1 MSTLPRTPHGRPGET
16 AGMRTG
22 HPGGMGMQ
30 GRRTDTTSH
39 PRWWVWL
46 FALLL
51 WPMAAAASTPARIGP
66 DASYAALAPH
76 TTYLHDAGGAA
87 TLDEAQRLLDT
98 GRFAPLPNGDASF
111 GFQTGAFWFHVAVT
125 NTNAREQRWLLVQQ
139 YALSDRIDIYA
150 RYPDGR
156 TVHHTG
162 GDTFPF
168 EHRSIRYRHPN
179 FWLEL
184 PTDQPVDLLVRV
196 QSQSSMQVPL
206 FLYTPAA
213 FAELS
218 RDGQLGIGIYYGIL
232 VALFFYNLVLWLV
245 LRDGSYFW
253 YLFHITAFGLVLF
266 TLNGLG
272 FEYFWPHST
281 WLADKSVPLSVC
293 LAQIGMQQFART
305 FLGLNTRWRWGDRI
319 SKAIIAFFVLLGI
332 AATQLPYHV
341 ATPIASAAVFP
352 SIAWI
357 AVIALVVVR
366 SGYRPAKVFLLA
378 WTMFLLGTGIFVAL
392 AFGLLPKTFMTEYGV
407 QIGSALE
414 MLLLSVALGYRYA
427 ALRNENERIV
437 RDAKNQ
443 LEEQVI
449 TRTAELRQ
457 AMSELESAHHRLRES
472 SRLDGLTDLYNRTHF
487 REAFEH
493 LLSQSRNSQRPIS
506 LLMIDLDH
514 FKRIN
519 DTYGHLVGDDCLRCT
534 SNTLAEALRPHGAL
548 LARFGGE
555 EFIAALPGMGLG
567 EASVVAEELRQALRA
582 QPCRSGELEIAIS
595 ASIGV
600 HCVDLEARDSLESA
614 LQVADQALYTAKAEG
629 RDCVRTL

>member
-1 MSTLPRTPHGRPGET
+1 MSTLPRTPDGCRGKSDGTEGT
-16 AGMRTG
+16 RGGTGMRA
-22 HPGGMGMQ
+22 PGNTIAS
-30 GRRTDTTSH
+30 RCR
-39 PRWWVWL
+39 L
-46 FALLL
+46 AICALLL
-51 WPMAAAASTPARIGP
+51 ACWPIVTAASAPARIGP
-66 DASYAALAPH
+66 DSTYLPLAPQ
-76 TTYLHDAGGAA
+76 TTYLHDASGTATVDDALLQAAAGG
-87 TLDEAQRLLDT
+87 
-98 GRFAPLPNGDASF
+98 FAPLPNGDASF
-111 GFQTGAFWFHVAVT
+111 GFQTGAFWFRVNVE
-125 NTNAREQRWLLVQQ
+125 NTNPREQRWLLVQQ
-139 YALSDRIDIYA
+139 YALSDRIDVYA

-156 TVHHTG
+156 TVHHIG

-168 EHRSIRYRHPN
+168 EQRSIRYRHPN
-179 FWLEL
+179 FWLDL
-184 PTDQPVDLLVRV
+184 PTGQQVDLLVRV

-232 VALFFYNLVLWLV
+232 LALFFYNLVLWLV

-253 YLFHITAFGLVLF
+253 YLFHISAFGLVLF

-272 FEYFWPHST
+272 FEYLWPHST

-293 LAQIGMQQFART
+293 LAQIGMQQFSRT
-305 FLGLNTRWRWGDRI
+305 FLDLNTRWRLGDRI

-352 SIAWI
+352 SIVWI
-357 AVIALVVVR
+357 AVITLVVVR

-378 WTMFLLGTGIFVAL
+378 WAMFLLGTGIFVAL
-392 AFGLLPKTFMTEYGV
+392 AFGLLPKRFITEYGV

-437 RDAKNQ
+437 RDAKNS
-443 LEEQVI
+443 LEEQVVS
-449 TRTAELRQ
+449 RTAELRQ
-457 AMSELESAHHRLRES
+457 TMSELETAHHRLRES

-506 LLMIDLDH
+506 LLMIDLDY

-534 SNTLAEALRPHGAL
+534 SNTLAETLRPHGAL

-567 EASVVAEELRQALRA
+567 EASVV
-582 QPCRSGELEIAIS
+582 EIAVS

-614 LQVADQALYTAKAEG
+614 LQVADQALYAAKAEG

>member
-1 MSTLPRTPHGRPGET
+1 MSTLPRTPERRTADTHGRQGT
-16 AGMRTG
+16 
-22 HPGGMGMQ
+22 PGGTGMPSRTSPFA
-30 GRRTDTTSH
+30 RRGLAG
-39 PRWWVWL
+39 W
-46 FALLL
+46 FLLL
-51 WPMAAAASTPARIGP
+51 LFVPLLAAADTPARITA
-66 DASYAALAPH
+66 DASYLPLAPQ
-76 TTYLHDAGGAA
+76 TTYLHDAGGAT
-87 TLDEAQRLLDT
+87 TLDEAHRLLDS
-98 GRFAPLPNGDASF
+98 GRFGPLPNGDASF
-111 GFQTGAFWFHVAVT
+111 GFQTGAFWFHVRVT
-125 NTNAREQRWLLVQQ
+125 NENPREQRWLLVQQ
-139 YALSDRIDIYA
+139 YALSDRIDVYA

-162 GDTFPF
+162 GDSFPF
-168 EHRSIRYRHPN
+168 EQRSIRYRHPN
-179 FWLEL
+179 FWLDL
-184 PTDQPVDLLVRV
+184 PTGEEVDLLVRV

-232 VALFFYNLVLWLV
+232 LALFFYNLVLWLV

-253 YLFHITAFGLVLF
+253 YLFHISAFGLVLF

-272 FEYFWPHST
+272 FEYLWPHST

-305 FLGLNTRWRWGDRI
+305 FLDLNTRWRLGDRI
-319 SKAIIAFFVLLGI
+319 SKAMIAFFVLLGI

-352 SIAWI
+352 SIVWI
-357 AVIALVVVR
+357 AVITVMVVR
-366 SGYRPAKVFLLA
+366 TGYRPAKVFLLA
-378 WTMFLLGTGIFVAL
+378 WAMFLLGTGIFVAL
-392 AFGLLPKTFMTEYGV
+392 AFGLLPKTFLTEYGV

-437 RDAKNQ
+437 RDAKNS
-443 LEEQVI
+443 LEAQVI
-449 TRTAELRQ
+449 ERTGELRQ

-534 SNTLAEALRPHGAL
+534 SNTLAETLRPHGAL

-582 QPCRSGELEIAIS
+582 QRCRSGELEIAVS

-614 LQVADQALYTAKAEG
+614 LQVADQALYAAKAEG